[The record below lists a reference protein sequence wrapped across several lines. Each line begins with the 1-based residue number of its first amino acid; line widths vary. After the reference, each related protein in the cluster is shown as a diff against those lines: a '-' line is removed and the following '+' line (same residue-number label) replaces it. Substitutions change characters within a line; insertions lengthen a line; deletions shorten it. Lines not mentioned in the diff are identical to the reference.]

1 MLPAKLFHIEGKQF
15 LKLRLI
21 VPVLMCSLLTE
32 KLAFFSDFYFKIC
45 EVGTLGSMKSETCAP
60 ILASGEVLFN
70 EAATQSRTLIC
81 AMKSVHFWEKPDV
94 ETKFDMLQETTNG
107 DHFAYPLQGLAYRK
121 GFDGI
126 KCLALG
132 SQAHLY
138 IAMWFYFH
146 SLWLTERAW
155 RDS

>member
-21 VPVLMCSLLTE
+21 VTVLMCSLLTE
-32 KLAFFSDFYFKIC
+32 KLAFFSDSYFKIC
-45 EVGTLGSMKSETCAP
+45 QVGTLGSMKSETCAP

-121 GFDGI
+121 GV
-126 KCLALG
+126 
-132 SQAHLY
+132 
-138 IAMWFYFH
+138 
-146 SLWLTERAW
+146 
-155 RDS
+155 